1 MDIFFFNDTATTEI
15 YTLSLHDAL
24 PISDRRV
31 PARPAEARVDAHR
44 DHEGA
49 APGPPGRS
57 AQGSGQGAGPADLD
71 GQDEQRADRARHRAH
86 GARHHGRRGHR
97 GRAPRDPPHAEP
109 RDREHLRGH
118 PRHPHADHRPGHHR
132 PRRVRPMSPGPTILV
147 VDDDRDV
154 RETIVELLRGEGFDV
169 VEAANGLEALLQVK
183 RSRPAGV
190 VLDLLMPRLGGLD
203 ALKRIRTF
211 DPAIRIVVIT
221 GSPDPELVRQAK
233 ALGAVAV
240 LTKPISPSDLLGPLR
255 AAAAPAPAAS
265 ALPTR
270 TPSARSAAAGATATA
285 EILVVAGGPG
295 PRGRPQGGLPPAGS
309 RGPFTGDAPTAAPAV
324 VWRAPPTRR
333 P

>member
-1 MDIFFFNDTATTEI
+1 
-15 YTLSLHDAL
+15 
-24 PISDRRV
+24 
-31 PARPAEARVDAHR
+31 
-44 DHEGA
+44 
-49 APGPPGRS
+49 
-57 AQGSGQGAGPADLD
+57 
-71 GQDEQRADRARHRAH
+71 
-86 GARHHGRRGHR
+86 
-97 GRAPRDPPHAEP
+97 
-109 RDREHLRGH
+109 
-118 PRHPHADHRPGHHR
+118 
-132 PRRVRPMSPGPTILV
+132 MSPGPTILV

-285 EILVVAGGPG
+285 EILVVAGEPEL
-295 PRGRPQGGLPPAGS
+295 RARLEGLLTAAGH
-309 RGPFTGDAPTAAPAV
+309 RVRLTGDAASGVRAV
-324 VWRAPPTRR
+324 VERAPHIVLLDVEMAGLSGVGVLPTIVALAPDVKVVMVHERTNAELAKRSLAFGAFDCVTKPVDPSHLLQAIEAALALRR
-333 P
+333 ADLGE

>member
-1 MDIFFFNDTATTEI
+1 
-15 YTLSLHDAL
+15 
-24 PISDRRV
+24 
-31 PARPAEARVDAHR
+31 
-44 DHEGA
+44 
-49 APGPPGRS
+49 
-57 AQGSGQGAGPADLD
+57 
-71 GQDEQRADRARHRAH
+71 
-86 GARHHGRRGHR
+86 
-97 GRAPRDPPHAEP
+97 
-109 RDREHLRGH
+109 
-118 PRHPHADHRPGHHR
+118 
-132 PRRVRPMSPGPTILV
+132 MSPGPTILV

-233 ALGAVAV
+233 ALGALAV

-295 PRGRPQGGLPPAGS
+295 VRARVQGRLTPAGHPGRLTGGAARGRRSGVEGGPPILVLRVQIG
-309 RGPFTGDAPTAAPAV
+309 G
-324 VWRAPPTRR
+324 
-333 P
+333 

>member
-1 MDIFFFNDTATTEI
+1 
-15 YTLSLHDAL
+15 
-24 PISDRRV
+24 
-31 PARPAEARVDAHR
+31 
-44 DHEGA
+44 
-49 APGPPGRS
+49 
-57 AQGSGQGAGPADLD
+57 
-71 GQDEQRADRARHRAH
+71 
-86 GARHHGRRGHR
+86 
-97 GRAPRDPPHAEP
+97 
-109 RDREHLRGH
+109 
-118 PRHPHADHRPGHHR
+118 
-132 PRRVRPMSPGPTILV
+132 MSPGPTILV

-285 EILVVAGGPG
+285 ELLVVAAAPRRRRRRGGPRAGGG
-295 PRGRPQGGLPPAGS
+295 PRGPLPRDPPPAA
-309 RGPFTGDAPTAAPAV
+309 R
-324 VWRAPPTRR
+324 
-333 P
+333 

>member
-1 MDIFFFNDTATTEI
+1 
-15 YTLSLHDAL
+15 
-24 PISDRRV
+24 
-31 PARPAEARVDAHR
+31 
-44 DHEGA
+44 
-49 APGPPGRS
+49 
-57 AQGSGQGAGPADLD
+57 
-71 GQDEQRADRARHRAH
+71 
-86 GARHHGRRGHR
+86 
-97 GRAPRDPPHAEP
+97 
-109 RDREHLRGH
+109 
-118 PRHPHADHRPGHHR
+118 
-132 PRRVRPMSPGPTILV
+132 MSPGPTILV

-169 VEAANGLEALLQVK
+169 VEAANGPEELLQVK

-240 LTKPISPSDLLGPLR
+240 LTKPISPPDLLGPLR

-285 EILVVAGGPG
+285 EILVVAGGPEL
-295 PRGRPQGGLPPAGS
+295 RARLQGLLTPAGPP
-309 RGPFTGDAPTAAPAV
+309 GPLPGDPPHGGPAG

>member
-1 MDIFFFNDTATTEI
+1 
-15 YTLSLHDAL
+15 
-24 PISDRRV
+24 
-31 PARPAEARVDAHR
+31 
-44 DHEGA
+44 
-49 APGPPGRS
+49 
-57 AQGSGQGAGPADLD
+57 
-71 GQDEQRADRARHRAH
+71 
-86 GARHHGRRGHR
+86 
-97 GRAPRDPPHAEP
+97 
-109 RDREHLRGH
+109 
-118 PRHPHADHRPGHHR
+118 
-132 PRRVRPMSPGPTILV
+132 MSPGPTVLV

-154 RETIVELLRGEGFDV
+154 RETLVELLRGEGFDV

-240 LTKPISPSDLLGPLR
+240 LTKPISPLDLLGPLR

-295 PRGRPQGGLPPAGS
+295 LRAPLQGRLPPAGH
-309 RGPFTGDAPTAAPAV
+309 RGPLTGGPPRGGRAV
-324 VWRAPPTRR
+324 GERAPHIRLLAGAR
-333 P
+333 AR

>member
-1 MDIFFFNDTATTEI
+1 
-15 YTLSLHDAL
+15 
-24 PISDRRV
+24 
-31 PARPAEARVDAHR
+31 
-44 DHEGA
+44 
-49 APGPPGRS
+49 
-57 AQGSGQGAGPADLD
+57 
-71 GQDEQRADRARHRAH
+71 
-86 GARHHGRRGHR
+86 
-97 GRAPRDPPHAEP
+97 
-109 RDREHLRGH
+109 
-118 PRHPHADHRPGHHR
+118 
-132 PRRVRPMSPGPTILV
+132 MSPGPTILV

-169 VEAANGLEALLQVK
+169 VEAANGLEALLQVQ

-190 VLDLLMPRLGGLD
+190 VRDVLMPRLGGLG

-211 DPAIRIVVIT
+211 GPAVRIVVIT

-295 PRGRPQGGLPPAGS
+295 PRGRPAGALPPAGPPGPLPGGAAPRRP
-309 RGPFTGDAPTAAPAV
+309 RGPCGG
-324 VWRAPPTRR
+324 
-333 P
+333 

>member
-1 MDIFFFNDTATTEI
+1 
-15 YTLSLHDAL
+15 
-24 PISDRRV
+24 
-31 PARPAEARVDAHR
+31 
-44 DHEGA
+44 
-49 APGPPGRS
+49 
-57 AQGSGQGAGPADLD
+57 
-71 GQDEQRADRARHRAH
+71 
-86 GARHHGRRGHR
+86 
-97 GRAPRDPPHAEP
+97 
-109 RDREHLRGH
+109 
-118 PRHPHADHRPGHHR
+118 
-132 PRRVRPMSPGPTILV
+132 MSPGPTILV

-240 LTKPISPSDLLGPLR
+240 LTKPISPPDLLGPLR

-295 PRGRPQGGLPPAGS
+295 LRARPEGLLTPAGPPVPPPGGAPR
-309 RGPFTGDAPTAAPAV
+309 RGPAGG
-324 VWRAPPTRR
+324 WRAPPNPLARR
-333 P
+333 